1 MNKDDALAI
10 LGYGLEGQAMALYLH
25 KHDFTNL
32 TICDERESLEDLP
45 EHASVK
51 LGPNAF
57 QGLSVFKKIFRS
69 PGIPFTRPEFQSL
82 HASQGELSSMTQYF
96 FEHCP
101 CPIIGVSGTK
111 GKGTTSSLIY
121 QILKN
126 AGRHVFLGGN
136 IGEPPVNFLDDL
148 RPDSFVVLELSSF
161 QLEDLSKSPHL
172 SVVLNIT
179 RDHLDVHPTVNDYQR
194 AKESLVKFQSPEDI
208 AIINGD
214 YAGSKAFAKLGEGKK
229 YFYSRESNG
238 EDAYV
243 EGEDIMVL
251 DERIASKKDV
261 ALRGQHN
268 LENVLPAILAAKL
281 LEVPNET
288 IVETLRDFQGL
299 EHRLE
304 FVTEKNGVKFFNDS
318 FSTTPETSM
327 AAIRSFHEPIY
338 LIAGGSEKNSDYRE
352 WAEACIASPNLKM
365 ILLMGLTAAR
375 MEDAL
380 QNALDDHPQK
390 HLIDIVR
397 IQNLEASM
405 DFLKAQALPGEV
417 ILLSP
422 ACASFD
428 QFQNYKERGKRFK
441 ELAALW

>member
-25 KHDFTNL
+25 KHNFTNL

-57 QGLSVFKKIFRS
+57 QGLSTFKTIFRS
-69 PGIPFTRPEFQSL
+69 PGIPFTKPEFQSL
-82 HASQGELSSMTQYF
+82 HASQSQLSSMTKYF

-136 IGEPPVNFLDDL
+136 IGEPPVNFLDEL
-148 RPDSFVVLELSSF
+148 RSDSLVILELSSF
-161 QLEDLSKSPHL
+161 QLEDLDKSPQI

-179 RDHLDVHPTVNDYQR
+179 RDHLDVHPSVSDYQR
-194 AKESLVKFQSPEDI
+194 AKESLVRFQGPEDI
-208 AIINGD
+208 SIINGD
-214 YAGSKAFAKLGEGKK
+214 YPGSKAFAELGEGKK
-229 YFYSRESNG
+229 VFYSRENKN
-238 EDAYV
+238 EAAHL
-243 EGEDIMVL
+243 EGDDIVIL
-251 DERIASKKDV
+251 GAKIASKKDV

-268 LENVLPAILAAKL
+268 LENVLPAILTAKL
-281 LEVPNET
+281 LEVPDT
-288 IVETLRDFQGL
+288 VIQETLRSFQGL

-304 FVTEKNGVKFFNDS
+304 FVTEKNGIKFFNDS
-318 FSTTPETSM
+318 FSTTPETST
-327 AAIRSFHEPIY
+327 AAVRSFHEPIY
-338 LIAGGSEKNSDYRE
+338 LIAGGSEKHSDYRE
-352 WAEACIASPNLKM
+352 WAEACADAPNLKM
-365 ILLMGLTAAR
+365 VLLMGVTAAR

-380 QNALDDHPQK
+380 QNAQDDRPQK
-390 HLIDIVR
+390 RLMDIVR
-397 IQNLEASM
+397 IQKLEDAFN
-405 DFLKAQALPGEV
+405 FLKAHALPGEV
-417 ILLSP
+417 ILMSP

-441 ELAALW
+441 ELAVLW